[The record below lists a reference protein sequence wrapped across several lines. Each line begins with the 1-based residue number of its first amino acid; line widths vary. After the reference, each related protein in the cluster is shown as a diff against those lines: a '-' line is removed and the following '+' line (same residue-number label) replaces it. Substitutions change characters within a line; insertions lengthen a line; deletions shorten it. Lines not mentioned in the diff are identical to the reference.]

1 MKLRKG
7 IDINPLVYGLMSL
20 EEFLKAWKGY
30 RVSEDVLKEKYKE
43 CVLIYK
49 ASLPKEKVKIKE
61 VKSPKKEVKVSK

>member
-43 CVLIYK
+43 CVKICK
-49 ASLPKEKVKIKE
+49 TSLTKEKVKVKE
-61 VKSPKKEVKVSK
+61 VKSLKKEIKDS